1 MGFRQKIEEKI
12 QKKDDEIREFETRI
26 KEGKAYIQAMQE
38 TLKLLPRDDMNAN
51 SGEAQLKKNS
61 MIYKTLAVLKKANR
75 PMHVTEILKALGKPD
90 EKKHRVSL
98 SGSLG
103 WYVRK
108 NELFTRPQP
117 NTFGLLNAVGS
128 NIEDQLPDD
137 FGSMDEGDKADD
149 EDEYY
154 PDPMS

>member
-12 QKKDDEIREFETRI
+12 QKKEDEIRELETRM
-26 KEGKAYIQAMQE
+26 KEGRAYIQAMQE
-38 TLKLLPRDDMNAN
+38 TLKLLPRDDMNA
-51 SGEAQLKKNS
+51 STGETQLKKNS

-90 EKKHRVSL
+90 DKKQRVSL

-117 NTFGLLNAVGS
+117 NTFGLLNAGGA
-128 NIEDQLPDD
+128 NIDDQLPDD
-137 FGSMDEGDKADD
+137 FGSMEEDNQVDD
-149 EDEYY
+149 EEEYY
-154 PDPMS
+154 PEPMP